1 MRQMPIQR
9 QTVPRRTLDE
19 RATLLLPQWSHD
31 WIERFMVRLQSLRPD
46 LLPGDTLEIAIHV
59 HGHASALEPEQ
70 AAKFVA
76 RERVTTLRDQLSG

>member
-1 MRQMPIQR
+1 
-9 QTVPRRTLDE
+9 
-19 RATLLLPQWSHD
+19 
-31 WIERFMVRLQSLRPD
+31 MVRLQSLRPD

-76 RERVTTLRDQLSG
+76 RERVTTLRDQLSGYT